1 MFTNP
6 AIQNL
11 ALLAAR
17 VMLSVMYII
26 AGYRKIGG
34 FAGTQ
39 KYMEAQGVPGALLP
53 VVIAAELGFGLMIL
67 LGYKTRL
74 ASFMLAGFTVLAAL
88 LFHLKLSDPVQYL
101 MFMKNIAISG
111 GFLALMVAGAGAYSV
126 DGRRGE

>member
-6 AIQNL
+6 AIQSL

-53 VVIAAELGFGLMIL
+53 LVIATELGFGLMIL

-88 LFHLKLSDPVQYL
+88 LFHFKLSDQMQYL

-126 DGRRGE
+126 DGRRSE